1 MSQAG
6 YLAGV
11 LAPVSRRCYAAAA
24 AAAAASAAAFMI
36 ISIARH

>member
-11 LAPVSRRCYAAAA
+11 LAPVLRRCYAAA

>member
-24 AAAAASAAAFMI
+24 AAAAAA
-36 ISIARH
+36 